1 MLLIIFFIATI
12 ISIRIID
19 NEKKIINDLN
29 LKIIEKQIE
38 LDKISINN
46 YYLKLLIISLFINLL
61 VLFILLVIIFMYFN
75 QNKNS
80 GLINYIIIAS
90 IITIISFLTSVIIY
104 KKHKNSINKIE
115 EKLNQD
121 IQL

>member
-1 MLLIIFFIATI
+1 MLLIILFIASI
-12 ISIRIID
+12 ISIKIID
-19 NEKKIINDLN
+19 NEKKIIDDLN
-29 LKIIEKQIE
+29 LRIIEKQIE

-46 YYLKLLIISLFINLL
+46 YYLKILIISLFINLL

-75 QNKNS
+75 ENKNS
-80 GLINYIIIAS
+80 GLIIHIIISS
-90 IITIISFLTSVIIY
+90 ILTIISFLTSVIIY

-115 EKLNQD
+115 EKLNEI